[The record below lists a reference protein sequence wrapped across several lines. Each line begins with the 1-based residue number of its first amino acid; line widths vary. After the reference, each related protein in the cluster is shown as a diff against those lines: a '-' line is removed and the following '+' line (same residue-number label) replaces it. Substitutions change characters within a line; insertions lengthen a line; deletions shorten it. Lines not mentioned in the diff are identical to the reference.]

1 MALSS
6 SRLKDDLKT
15 KIQALLDVKD
25 SNLLNDVCQAIA
37 DAVVT
42 EITSNAIVPSGIA
55 VQVNPG
61 SGTGATTGT
70 GTVS

>member
-55 VQVNPG
+55 VQVNTG